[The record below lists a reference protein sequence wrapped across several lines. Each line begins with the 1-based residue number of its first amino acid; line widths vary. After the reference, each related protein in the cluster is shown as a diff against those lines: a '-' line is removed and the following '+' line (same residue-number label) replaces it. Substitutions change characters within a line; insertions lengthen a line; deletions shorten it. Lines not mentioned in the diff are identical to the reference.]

1 MITYVFVI
9 KIKQQNNELRCTYN
23 VINAEKIKFGF
34 TKYLDNSYYLEGHL
48 VLCNTNMV
56 SFLFM
61 NKPHLLNSN
70 SRRLLGILKI
80 LVPGWFVT
88 EVSEAQTDCVV

>member
-1 MITYVFVI
+1 M
-9 KIKQQNNELRCTYN
+9 
-23 VINAEKIKFGF
+23 
-34 TKYLDNSYYLEGHL
+34 KYWDNSYYLEGHL

-56 SFLFM
+56 SFLFNM
-61 NKPHLLNSN
+61 IKPHLLNSN
-70 SRRLLGILKI
+70 SRRLLRILKI